1 MHRANSKSLTAGTRS
16 TTGWTL
22 RSILVTA
29 LLAVLFSGCTQTRDW
44 LQGRRTATP
53 DEPIILGAPEAD
65 AYLQDLYRLSTG
77 DPFIQVEIHA
87 DAESAATLT
96 PDPST
101 RLRYALVLA
110 TPGHSGADPQA
121 AQSLLRELLSQTE
134 MMTPSEIALA
144 TLYLKAVEERIV
156 LGNESSRLRAEN
168 AEAESTEQQAISQ
181 RIARVE
187 AENRRLRSELADAQ
201 QKLEAVTSIERSI
214 RAQENEDN

>member
-1 MHRANSKSLTAGTRS
+1 MHEAVSTLPTGRATTRPGS
-16 TTGWTL
+16 T
-22 RSILVTA
+22 LVA
-29 LLAVLFSGCTQTRDW
+29 LLIIVLLAGCTQTRDW

-65 AYLQDLYRLSTG
+65 AYLQELYRLSTG
-77 DPFIQVEIHA
+77 DAFTQVEIHA

-110 TPGHSGADPQA
+110 TPGHSASDPQA

-134 MMTPSEIALA
+134 MMTPSEVALA
-144 TLYLKAVEERIV
+144 TLYLKDVEERLV
-156 LGNESSRLRAEN
+156 LSSETRRLRAEN
-168 AEAESTEQQAISQ
+168 AEAQTTEQQAISQ

-187 AENRRLRSELADAQ
+187 AENRRLRAELADAE

-214 RAQENEDN
+214 RAQENDDN